1 MFRIETLDKCFS
13 HGTVEEIIDAL
24 VSISF
29 FISYFNNKICK
40 CIFSIYIG
48 NINCF
53 NVYKVL
59 SMVFKSIL
67 FMESYLI
74 FFNDNKENYT
84 EENFREGKK
93 CDKGNNRL

>member
-1 MFRIETLDKCFS
+1 
-13 HGTVEEIIDAL
+13 
-24 VSISF
+24 
-29 FISYFNNKICK
+29 
-40 CIFSIYIG
+40 
-48 NINCF
+48 
-53 NVYKVL
+53 
-59 SMVFKSIL
+59 MVFKSIL